1 MEGGFQYEGGM
12 PVQVNENDQT
22 KHVATEVEPLNT
34 EIDVE
39 KSSP

>member
-12 PVQVNENDQT
+12 PVQVNENDKT
-22 KHVATEVEPLNT
+22 NNLATEIEPLNT